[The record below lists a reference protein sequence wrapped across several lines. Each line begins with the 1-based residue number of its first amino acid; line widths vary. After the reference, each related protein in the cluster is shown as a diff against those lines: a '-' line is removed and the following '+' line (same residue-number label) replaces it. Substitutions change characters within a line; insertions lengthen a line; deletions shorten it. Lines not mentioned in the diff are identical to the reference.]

1 MIRRP
6 PRSTRTDTLFPY
18 TTLFRSSRCAAW
30 SCPRS
35 SAQCPQ
41 QKGAQPPR
49 ALGGERRQN
58 TARMVGNMV
67 GQRRVVFEYIMI
79 EQVAPQCLLPGRQVA
94 DRQDRVIER
103 RLRLPEPGGGVAPP
117 LVDKVVERSEPF
129 NMVPPH
135 QRDGNRSE
143 EHR

>member
-117 LVDKVVERSEPF
+117 LVDKDVERIDRKSTRL
-129 NMVPPH
+129 NSSH
-135 QRDGNRSE
+135 
-143 EHR
+143 

>member
-49 ALGGERRQN
+49 AHGGERRQN

-67 GQRRVVFEYIMI
+67 GQRRVVFEYILI
-79 EQVAPQCLLPGRQVA
+79 EPVAPQCLLPGRQVE
-94 DRQDRVIER
+94 DRQDLLTQR
-103 RLRLPEPGGGVAPP
+103 RLRLPQHGRGVARP
-117 LVDKVVERSEPF
+117 LLDTEVSPTKPINLSSPQRSEANKTPG
-129 NMVPPH
+129 PP
-135 QRDGNRSE
+135 
-143 EHR
+143 

>member
-79 EQVAPQCLLPGRQVA
+79 EQVSPQCLLPGRQVA

-103 RLRLPEPGGGVAPP
+103 RMRLPHPGGGFDPP
-117 LVDKVVERSEPF
+117 RVDQDYERKRQGKRRLG
-129 NMVPPH
+129 
-135 QRDGNRSE
+135 QR
-143 EHR
+143 